1 MGFLVLLWLQL
12 AVVAAEH
19 KRSGHFM
26 FLLHPLQDRSE
37 GHGGVGKR
45 VVMAL
50 PTDSRS
56 APLCACYFFY
66 FFLRITY

>member
-45 VVMAL
+45 VGMAL
-50 PTDSRS
+50 PTDS
-56 APLCACYFFY
+56 
-66 FFLRITY
+66 